1 LSFKEYLGIRGA
13 LLPKL
18 ATGFGGGIGRKGSL
32 CGAFTGS
39 IMAIGMKMG
48 RTDPKD
54 KKAVLKIYGKCQ
66 QFWDRFEK
74 EFGSNICYN
83 ITKYHLDNEKERQK
97 WLDEGGPEKCKQ
109 IVKRTAQMLCK
120 FLGKPTRS
128 RNLAL
133 TKDKE
138 SRRLIS

>member
-1 LSFKEYLGIRGA
+1 LSFKDYFGIQDPLIPR
-13 LLPKL
+13 L

-54 KKAVLKIYGKCQ
+54 KEAVSKIYGKCQ

-74 EFGSNICYN
+74 EFGSNFCYN
-83 ITKYHLDNEKERQK
+83 LTGCHLDNEEERQK
-97 WLDEGGPEKCKQ
+97 WLASDGLKKCTAIVEK
-109 IVKRTAQMLCK
+109 TAQMLCE
-120 FLGKPTRS
+120 FIGK
-128 RNLAL
+128 
-133 TKDKE
+133 
-138 SRRLIS
+138 I